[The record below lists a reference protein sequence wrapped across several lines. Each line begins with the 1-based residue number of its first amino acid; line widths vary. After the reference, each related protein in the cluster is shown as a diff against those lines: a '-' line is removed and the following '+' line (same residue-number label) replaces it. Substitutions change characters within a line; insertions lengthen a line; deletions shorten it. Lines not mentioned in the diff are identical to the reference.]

1 MESNCCGASEWLD
14 ETGIC
19 SDCMEHADFE
29 EEEDPGDPGDTGR
42 TFENSRRNLMYL
54 DNDSTLFVKQIG
66 LGGKVLS
73 TDGSG
78 NLLWGGK
85 KLLTEE

>member
-29 EEEDPGDPGDTGR
+29 EEE
-42 TFENSRRNLMYL
+42 
-54 DNDSTLFVKQIG
+54 
-66 LGGKVLS
+66 
-73 TDGSG
+73 
-78 NLLWGGK
+78 
-85 KLLTEE
+85 EED